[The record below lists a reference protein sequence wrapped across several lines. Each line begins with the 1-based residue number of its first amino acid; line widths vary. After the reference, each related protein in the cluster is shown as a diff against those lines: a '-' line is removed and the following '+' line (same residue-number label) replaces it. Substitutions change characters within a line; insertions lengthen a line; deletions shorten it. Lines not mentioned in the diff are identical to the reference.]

1 MKQNAEYLQEQKEKE
16 ERINKEKEQGIYKEK
31 QKKKYRKREQIEAST
46 AEEAIEK
53 MLEKKKI
60 SSKINYDVLRD
71 LNTGAGSPTK
81 TSESMQPWF
90 KQDQRKLQ
98 LLQASSP
105 QLCFNLSQ
113 SIQVEPAVTIATHS
127 TEPPDSVPDAGFT
140 PSAALPPAE
149 EDEEEEEE
157 EEVEK
162 ECVSAL
168 QLVGGQSR
176 TGSHHQTIWTVTD
189 CFFVIGRLW
198 L

>member
-1 MKQNAEYLQEQKEKE
+1 MSFQLCSILLKDEQR
-16 ERINKEKEQGIYKEK
+16 RIPADMTDEQCFIL
-31 QKKKYRKREQIEAST
+31 T
-46 AEEAIEK
+46 A
-53 MLEKKKI
+53 
-60 SSKINYDVLRD
+60 
-71 LNTGAGSPTK
+71 K

>member
-31 QKKKYRKREQIEAST
+31 KKKKYRKREQIEAST

-71 LNTGAGSPTK
+71 LNTGAGSP
-81 TSESMQPWF
+81 SPLSP
-90 KQDQRKLQ
+90 DPKLQ

-105 QLCFNLSQ
+105 RLCFNLSQ